1 MKKFFSTFFL
11 ALIFSTSLLQAQA
24 SNYISAVR
32 IGDAKEKTPVTVS
45 VDLIAAENLSSIN
58 LFFKK
63 FGENEYRNLE
73 MMIAGNTASV
83 SIPDEYIIPPYLD
96 YYILIYLKNGLTESY
111 PVGIEQ
117 GITPLQI
124 AISGISE
131 KDKEILILSPQ
142 DGEMLS
148 QENMLISIS
157 FFKAPDNIEINKTRI
172 YLNNED
178 VSSRV
183 LIAGDLIILSGEN
196 FDESLSTGSKL
207 LKIEVYD
214 KQGNLYHSISRTF
227 QIVSEEIAAQI
238 SSRWKTFG
246 NIRAESR
253 SETYN
258 SASTWY
264 NNLNAEASASNEN
277 WRFSGNVY
285 FTSEEKNHLQ
295 PYNRYSAIIQGG
307 DWLELRIGDT
317 YPRFPSLI
325 MDGKRIRGIS
335 GFLNLGFLNVAAA
348 VGESD
353 RKVEGILLETFP
365 QGQVPLGSDIIPINP
380 TKYTNPFGRVA
391 LGTYKRDLFALRPS
405 FGSGENFQF
414 GLSYLHSKDNTG
426 SIEFGSRPQENV
438 VLGSDIKFALDDQN
452 ILFTTQVAFSMFNK
466 DIASGNLTDTQIDSI
481 FGPNGLYDID
491 PDQVKTIRDI
501 LGRFITVNQYI
512 GPLNPQEFASV
523 AGEAALSLNYLN
535 NSLRASYIYR
545 GNDYLSFGQS
555 FIRTDVKGFNIVD
568 RIRMLDNKVF
578 LSVGY
583 ESLEDNLQKT
593 KPATTKYNTL
603 SASISIFPRVNFPNI
618 TIGYNKSE
626 NKNGLS
632 VNNVT
637 MQDYVVDDIT
647 NRIFLQISY
656 DFVALV
662 KHNTSFSFTTQNRE
676 DNSLSNVDATYSAT
690 GLTVN
695 SYWTP
700 QLSSIFQVLFSSSE
714 IKNVPFDYVTLTVG
728 GRYRLLENKLQLSA
742 MLSPSF
748 GDFKRQALELM
759 ADYNVLANLNLAFQ
773 ARVFSITGKSTNSII
788 GLVSR
793 FSF

>member
-1 MKKFFSTFFL
+1 MKKFVFTFL

-32 IGDAKEKTPVTVS
+32 IGDAKEKNPVTVS
-45 VDLIAAENLSSIN
+45 ADLIAAENLSGIN

-83 SIPDEYIIPPYLD
+83 SIPAEFIIPPYLD
-96 YYILIYLKNGLTESY
+96 YYILLYLKNGSTETY
-111 PVGIEQ
+111 PLGIEQ

-124 AISGISE
+124 AISGVSE

-148 QENMLISIS
+148 QDNMLISIS
-157 FFKAPDNIEINKTRI
+157 FFRAPDNIDINKTRI

-196 FDESLSTGSKL
+196 FDGSLSSGSRL
-207 LKIEVYD
+207 LKVEVYD
-214 KQGNLYHSISRTF
+214 KQGNLYHSLSRGF
-227 QIVSEEIAAQI
+227 QIVTAEIAAEI
-238 SSRWKTFG
+238 SSRWKTGG

-253 SETYN
+253 SETFN

-285 FTSEEKNHLQ
+285 FTSEEKNNLQ

-307 DWLELRIGDT
+307 DWLELRVGDT

-335 GFLNLGFLNVAAA
+335 GYLNLGFLNVAAA

-353 RKVEGILLETFP
+353 RKIEGTLIETFP
-365 QGQVPLGSDIIPINP
+365 QGQVPLGSDIIPINAS
-380 TKYTNPFGRVA
+380 KHSNPFGRVL
-391 LGTYKRDLFALRPS
+391 LGTYTRDLFALRPS
-405 FGSGENFQF
+405 FGSGENFQLGF
-414 GLSYLHSKDNTG
+414 TYLHSKDNTG
-426 SIEFGSRPQENV
+426 SIEFGARPQENV
-438 VLGSDIKFALDDQN
+438 VLGTDFKFALDDQN
-452 ILFTTQVAFSMFNK
+452 ILFTYQAAFSMFNK

-501 LGRFITVNQYI
+501 LGTFITVNQYI

-568 RIRMLDNKVF
+568 RIRMIDNKVF

-583 ESLEDNLQKT
+583 ESLEDNLQQT

-603 SASISIFPRVNFPNI
+603 SASISIFPRVDFPNI

-632 VNNVT
+632 INNAT

-647 NRIFLQISY
+647 NRIILQISY

-662 KHNTSFSFTTQNRE
+662 KHNTSLSFTTQNRE
-676 DNSLSNVDATYSAT
+676 DNSLSNVDAKYNAT

-695 SYWTP
+695 SYWTS

-714 IKNVPFDYVTLTVG
+714 IKNVPFDYVTLTLG

-748 GDFKRQALELM
+748 GDFKRQAFELM
-759 ADYNVLANLNLAFQ
+759 ADYNVLANFNLAFQ

-793 FSF
+793 FNF

>member
-1 MKKFFSTFFL
+1 MKKFVFTLL

-45 VDLIAAENLSSIN
+45 ADLIAAENLSGIN

-83 SIPDEYIIPPYLD
+83 SIPAEFIVPPYLD
-96 YYILIYLKNGLTESY
+96 YYILLYLKNGSTETY
-111 PVGIEQ
+111 PLGIEQ

-124 AISGISE
+124 AISGVSE

-148 QENMLISIS
+148 QDNMLISIS
-157 FFKAPDNIEINKTRI
+157 FFRAPDNIDINKTRI

-196 FDESLSTGSKL
+196 FDESLSSGSRL
-207 LKIEVYD
+207 LKVEIYD
-214 KQGNLYHSISRTF
+214 KEGNLYHSISRSF
-227 QIVSEEIAAQI
+227 QIVSAEIAAEV
-238 SSRWKTFG
+238 STRWKTAG

-253 SETYN
+253 SESYN

-264 NNLNAEASASNEN
+264 NNLNAEASASNET
-277 WRFSGNVY
+277 WRFSGNLY
-285 FTSEEKNHLQ
+285 FTSEEKNNLQ
-295 PYNRYSAIIQGG
+295 PYNRYSAVIQGG
-307 DWLELRIGDT
+307 DWLELRVGDT

-348 VGESD
+348 LGESD
-353 RKVEGILLETFP
+353 RKIEGALIETYP
-365 QGQVPLGSDIIPINP
+365 QGQVPLGSDIIPINAS
-380 TKYTNPFGRVA
+380 KHGDPFGRVS
-391 LGTYKRDLFALRPS
+391 LGTYARDLFALRPS
-405 FGSGENFQF
+405 FGSGENFQLGF
-414 GLSYLHSKDNTG
+414 TYLHSKDNTG
-426 SIEFGSRPQENV
+426 SIEFGARPQENV
-438 VLGSDIKFALDDQN
+438 VLGTDIKFAVDNQN

-466 DIASGNLTDTQIDSI
+466 DIASGNLSDTQIDSI

-501 LGRFITVNQYI
+501 LGTFITVNQYI

-568 RIRMLDNKVF
+568 RIRMIDNKVF

-593 KPATTKYNTL
+593 KPSTTKYNTL
-603 SASISIFPRVNFPNI
+603 SASISIFPRVDFPNI

-632 VNNVT
+632 VNNT
-637 MQDYVVDDIT
+637 AMQDYVVDDIT
-647 NRIFLQISY
+647 NRIILQISY

-662 KHNTSFSFTTQNRE
+662 KHNTSLSFTTQNRE
-676 DNSLSNVDATYSAT
+676 DNSLSNVDAEYNAT

-700 QLSSIFQVLFSSSE
+700 RLSSIFQVLFSSSE
-714 IKNVPFDYVTLTVG
+714 IKNVPFDYVTLTLG

-759 ADYNVLANLNLAFQ
+759 ADYNVLANFNLAFQ
-773 ARVFSITGKSTNSII
+773 ARVFSIPGKSTNSII

-793 FSF
+793 FNF

>member
-1 MKKFFSTFFL
+1 MKKVVSTFL

-32 IGDAKEKTPVTVS
+32 IGDAKERTPVTVS
-45 VDLIAAENLSSIN
+45 ADLMAAENLSSISI
-58 LFFKK
+58 FFKK

-73 MMIAGNTASV
+73 MMIAGNTAAV
-83 SIPDEYIIPPYLD
+83 SIPAEYIIPPYLD
-96 YYILIYLKNGLTESY
+96 YYLLVYLKDGNAETY
-111 PVGIEQ
+111 PLGIEQ
-117 GITPLQI
+117 GRTPLQI
-124 AISGISE
+124 PISGVSE
-131 KDKEILILSPQ
+131 KDKEIIILSPL
-142 DGEMLS
+142 DGEILS
-148 QENMLISIS
+148 QENMLVSIS
-157 FFKAPDNIEINKTRI
+157 FFKAPDNIDINKTRI
-172 YLNNED
+172 YLNNEN

-196 FDESLSTGSKL
+196 FEGTLSSGSRL
-207 LKIEVYD
+207 LKVEIYD

-227 QIVSEEIAAQI
+227 QLVSAEVAAEI
-238 SSRWKTFG
+238 SSRWRTAG

-264 NNLNAEASASNEN
+264 NNVNAEANASTEN
-277 WRFSGNVY
+277 WRFSANVY
-285 FTSEEKNHLQ
+285 FTSEDKNNLQ
-295 PYNRYSAIIQGG
+295 PYNRYSALIQGG
-307 DWLELRIGDT
+307 DWLELRLGDT

-348 VGESD
+348 IGESD
-353 RKVEGILLETFP
+353 RKIEGALIETFA
-365 QGQVPLGSDIIPINP
+365 QGQVPLGSDIISINE
-380 TKYTNPFGRVA
+380 TKYGDPFGRVS
-391 LGTYKRDLFALRPS
+391 LGTYTRDLFALRPS
-405 FGSGENFQF
+405 FGSGENFQLGF
-414 GLSYLHSKDNTG
+414 TYLHSKDNTG
-426 SIEFGSRPQENV
+426 SIEFGARPQENIV
-438 VLGSDIKFALDDQN
+438 VGSDIKFAMDNQN

-501 LGRFITVNQYI
+501 LGNFITVNQYI

-535 NSLRASYIYR
+535 NSLRGSYIYR

-568 RIRMLDNKVF
+568 RIRMFDNKVF
-578 LSVGY
+578 LSFGY

-632 VNNVT
+632 ITNPT
-637 MQDYVVDDIT
+637 MKDYVVDDIT
-647 NRIFLQISY
+647 NRIILQLSY

-662 KHNTSFSFTTQNRE
+662 KHNTSLSFTTQNRE
-676 DNSLSNVDATYSAT
+676 DNSLSNVDAKYNAT

-695 SYWTP
+695 SYWTS

-714 IKNVPFDYVTLTVG
+714 IKNVPFEYVTLTLG

-759 ADYNVLANLNLAFQ
+759 ADYNVLQNFNLAFQ
-773 ARVFSITGKSTNSII
+773 ARVFSIPGKSTNSII

-793 FSF
+793 FNF